1 MQNEIGNISKLLVYS
16 LISVFEISVFEISR
30 VDCMLLYDLK
40 LRNVFGAGI
49 FLSYH
54 NVLKYWDT

>member
-16 LISVFEISVFEISR
+16 LIEYFEISVFEISVFEISR

-40 LRNVFGAGI
+40 LWNVFGAGI
-49 FLSYH
+49 FFELP
-54 NVLKYWDT
+54 